1 MDGNGQATA
10 VLLAIFLP
18 WLAGGKTTGY
28 LSERGRLIN

>member
-18 WLAGGKTTGY
+18 WWLVEKQLVIWVRREG
-28 LSERGRLIN
+28 